1 MGQSYAVLV
10 INKEV
15 SVKICCLL
23 RAVQLVTSP
32 GKLCFFGMKNS
43 RSLNAACISIAN
55 HNFKS
60 CQCLVYACFVR
71 LWFFKKNLKLHSKFE
86 CVTSLK
92 IIEAKTA
99 IVVLVLRKVLC
110 RVVDCKRL
118 LII

>member
-60 CQCLVYACFVR
+60 CQCLVYACFFR
-71 LWFFKKNLKLHSKFE
+71 LWFFKKKNLNYIRNSNVSHLLKLYKP
-86 CVTSLK
+86 
-92 IIEAKTA
+92 
-99 IVVLVLRKVLC
+99 RQ
-110 RVVDCKRL
+110 R
-118 LII
+118 